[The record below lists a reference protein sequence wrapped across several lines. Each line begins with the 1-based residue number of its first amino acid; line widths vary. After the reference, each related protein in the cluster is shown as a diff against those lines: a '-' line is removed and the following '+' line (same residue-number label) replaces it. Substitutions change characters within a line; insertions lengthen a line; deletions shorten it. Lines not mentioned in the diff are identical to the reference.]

1 MHLRVKNN
9 RNKVEKNPIVFFV
22 WIFFFPEYCFS
33 CLFLNAFQYLFL
45 LYTINYFHFQPLLQC
60 FTGVR
65 WYASVRCI
73 RQVRA
78 SLSTRVKAGAWP
90 KYSTIIKDY
99 LWPVTD
105 LVQTVIRKW
114 VKNLSLHT
122 TTIIM
127 SYWRGYVSIFQYFI
141 QNNLVFCSYDHNII
155 TVFRFVTLWSG
166 RLNIFNLGLRGPILK
181 FQMKLCPS
189 TAILDFSFFLG

>member
-1 MHLRVKNN
+1 MINN
-9 RNKVEKNPIVFFV
+9 IIFS
-22 WIFFFPEYCFS
+22 IFFSLFFLTLFNTQSYLIPSTTFPSDHYYIV
-33 CLFLNAFQYLFL
+33 LR
-45 LYTINYFHFQPLLQC
+45 
-60 FTGVR
+60 GVR
-65 WYASVRCI
+65 WYASVMCI
-73 RQVRA
+73 SQERA
-78 SLSTRVKAGAWP
+78 SLSTHVKAGAWP
-90 KYSTIIKDY
+90 KYYTMMKDY

-155 TVFRFVTLWSG
+155 TVFRFE
-166 RLNIFNLGLRGPILK
+166 N
-181 FQMKLCPS
+181 
-189 TAILDFSFFLG
+189 